1 MKIYC
6 RGKEVWLSH
15 LLNTKM
21 KDIKIVFMGTP
32 SFAVPI
38 LSSLIDYYNVVMVV
52 CQPDKEKD
60 RKGNI
65 IYSPCKTLALEN
77 NIEVFQPLKIKEDY
91 AKILDKKPDII
102 VTAAYGQIIPDEVL
116 NYPKYGCI
124 NVHGSL
130 LPKLR
135 GGAPIH
141 HAIINGDKETGV
153 TIMYMDKKM
162 DAGDIIAQRSIEI
175 EDDII
180 LDDLYSKLSLL
191 GRDLLIDTLPS
202 IIAGTNARIKQ
213 NEKEVTFGFNITKE
227 EEKIDFNNK
236 AKDIYNLIRGLS
248 TNPGAYGMINGK
260 RMKIYS
266 AEITSIKSLQD
277 PGLIEN
283 ISSNGILVNTN
294 DYKILLKDI
303 KLEGKKRCLVKDFIN
318 GIKKEDYVGVRFE

>member
-1 MKIYC
+1 M
-6 RGKEVWLSH
+6 WLSH

-141 HAIINGDKETGV
+141 HAIINGDKKTGV

-227 EEKIDFNNK
+227 EEKINFNNK

>member
-1 MKIYC
+1 M
-6 RGKEVWLSH
+6 WLSH